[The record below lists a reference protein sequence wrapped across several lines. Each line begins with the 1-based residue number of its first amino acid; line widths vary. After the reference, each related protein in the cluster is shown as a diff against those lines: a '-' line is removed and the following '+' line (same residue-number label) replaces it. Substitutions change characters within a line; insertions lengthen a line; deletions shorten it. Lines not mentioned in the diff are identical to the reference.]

1 MVLKNLDPQPKM
13 AKDTVEPG
21 PSPLLIAFS
30 DHHVSAS
37 VTELD
42 HYRIRGGMAVE
53 TDYIVTIT
61 PLGEES
67 CFDSFTISKTYS
79 AFRTLSHALKKIVD
93 KHTSANEIL
102 PQNVIKT
109 AKYCELVKHLIG
121 SQRTEYLGKVNYMYV
136 KIQAKQR
143 SKLLDDVL
151 EATCNFFPADPSVHP
166 LVSEVATLLE
176 TFFLT
181 DHCEAD
187 ETADLHRGASTSSV
201 GSKNAEKGKK
211 NNPLGFLPTLPPFL
225 GKTKKKSARNNMA
238 SMVVPITRKVRRPKA
253 TRDQDEEELA
263 SVGDDAKFLLDD
275 DRPTTELLPNYA
287 RPVPVVRTGGTR
299 IGNLIENNPVVFL
312 GIAGGAITVLHFAS
326 EAKITMDVDIA
337 LLVIFAAFC
346 LGLHTPRPMVGG
358 FDRPPTMKG
367 TFQADG
373 HRKLMRRSMIVAV
386 PVSGEVQE
394 EAEEPDIILGS
405 PLPVFPVG
413 AKIGSHNNCWSE
425 PDPATFQVRGDKYL
439 QDKKKMASGE
449 FMFPVRGVDLFLTDT
464 CPENVG
470 SNSSVFGGRLR
481 EKPTFLINFRLP
493 WGVLI
498 FYFEIPEKFVPFLRA
513 CYEDDFD
520 KSTLPELGPMSAADR
535 TVCRFLM
542 KNMAHKNKTL
552 KIVPVVVAGP
562 WVVKSVVGGKPA
574 IVGNKLPI
582 NYLYAPAKDDK
593 ACYLE
598 ADLDI
603 VASSAARG
611 ILSVARTYTQDL
623 TIDLGFVIQ
632 GNTEDELPEQ
642 MLVGCRLH
650 GVDPLN
656 AASMPPMKDDL
667 MINSSLSADDDSVTP
682 TLQAE

>member
-1 MVLKNLDPQPKM
+1 
-13 AKDTVEPG
+13 
-21 PSPLLIAFS
+21 
-30 DHHVSAS
+30 
-37 VTELD
+37 
-42 HYRIRGGMAVE
+42 
-53 TDYIVTIT
+53 
-61 PLGEES
+61 
-67 CFDSFTISKTYS
+67 
-79 AFRTLSHALKKIVD
+79 
-93 KHTSANEIL
+93 
-102 PQNVIKT
+102 
-109 AKYCELVKHLIG
+109 
-121 SQRTEYLGKVNYMYV
+121 
-136 KIQAKQR
+136 
-143 SKLLDDVL
+143 
-151 EATCNFFPADPSVHP
+151 
-166 LVSEVATLLE
+166 
-176 TFFLT
+176 
-181 DHCEAD
+181 
-187 ETADLHRGASTSSV
+187 
-201 GSKNAEKGKK
+201 
-211 NNPLGFLPTLPPFL
+211 
-225 GKTKKKSARNNMA
+225 
-238 SMVVPITRKVRRPKA
+238 
-253 TRDQDEEELA
+253 
-263 SVGDDAKFLLDD
+263 
-275 DRPTTELLPNYA
+275 
-287 RPVPVVRTGGTR
+287 
-299 IGNLIENNPVVFL
+299 
-312 GIAGGAITVLHFAS
+312 
-326 EAKITMDVDIA
+326 
-337 LLVIFAAFC
+337 
-346 LGLHTPRPMVGG
+346 
-358 FDRPPTMKG
+358 
-367 TFQADG
+367 
-373 HRKLMRRSMIVAV
+373 
-386 PVSGEVQE
+386 
-394 EAEEPDIILGS
+394 
-405 PLPVFPVG
+405 
-413 AKIGSHNNCWSE
+413 
-425 PDPATFQVRGDKYL
+425 
-439 QDKKKMASGE
+439 
-449 FMFPVRGVDLFLTDT
+449 VDLFLTDT

-498 FYFEIPEKFVPFLRA
+498 FYFEIPEKFVPFLQA

-520 KSTLPELGPMSAADR
+520 KSTLAELGPMSAADR